1 MGIDLP
7 PEKIAMKTL
16 RHSNFLGCDNARFG
30 GDRDYRRVV
39 RLYTLSASTRRNM
52 ARANFRSSFPRYLA
66 FCLRRLQT
74 DLLMVLDVEEQ
85 HFRISE
91 ENASRLQADT
101 RLSGYYPE
109 WPA

>member
-16 RHSNFLGCDNARFG
+16 RHANLLGCDNARFG
-30 GDRDYRRVV
+30 GDWDYRRAV

-52 ARANFRSSFPRYLA
+52 ARANFRSSFPRYLID
-66 FCLRRLQT
+66 CVGLLKP

-85 HFRISE
+85 HFRIS
-91 ENASRLQADT
+91 
-101 RLSGYYPE
+101 
-109 WPA
+109 